1 MKVAVFSAHSF
12 DREFL
17 TRINLEFKHNLIFFE
32 AKLTP
37 ETASLAQG
45 FPCIC
50 CFVSDQL
57 DIKTLPL
64 LAKQNVQLIAL
75 RSAGYNHVDLTE
87 TKRLRMSVV
96 RVPAYSPNA
105 VAEHATALLLSLVR
119 HIPKAYNRVRD
130 LDFSLEGL
138 MGFDL
143 SGKTIGIIGTGKI
156 GVVFAKIM
164 KGFDCRVLAYDPK
177 PNAELKANSAVK
189 YVSLPELFQ
198 NSDVIS
204 LHLPLTP
211 ETKYMINSETLTQMK
226 QGVYLINTG
235 RGALIDTH
243 ALIAGLKTGHI
254 GAAGL
259 DVYEEEEGIFYQ
271 NLSDQVLK
279 DDVLA
284 RLLTFPNV
292 LVTSHQAFFTREALS
307 NIART
312 TLQNI
317 SDFENKKPLI
327 NEVRAETHFAYH
339 AARKD

>member
-1 MKVAVFSAHSF
+1 MKIAVFGTHSF

-17 TRINLEFKHNLIFFE
+17 SLINLEFKHELTFYE

-37 ETASLAQG
+37 ETAVLSQG
-45 FPCIC
+45 HSCIC

-57 DIKTLPL
+57 DVVTLPL
-64 LAKQNVQLIAL
+64 LAQYGVKLIAL
-75 RSAGYNHVDLTE
+75 RSAGYNHVNLLE
-87 TKRLRMSVV
+87 TKRLGMRVV
-96 RVPAYSPNA
+96 RVPAYSPHA
-105 VAEHATALLLSLVR
+105 IAEHAAAVLLCLVR

-143 SGKTIGIIGTGKI
+143 FQKTVGIIGTGKI
-156 GVVFAKIM
+156 GSVLAKIM
-164 KGFDCRVLAYDPK
+164 HGFGCTVIAFDPK
-177 PNAELKANSAVK
+177 PNLELQTNGTIQ
-189 YVSLPELFQ
+189 YVSLAQLYKD
-198 NSDVIS
+198 SDVIS
-204 LHLPLTP
+204 LHAPLTP
-211 ETKYMINSETLTQMK
+211 ETKHIINSEVISQMK
-226 QGVYLINTG
+226 KGVYLINTG
-235 RGALIDTH
+235 RGALIDTK
-243 ALIAGLKTGHI
+243 ALIAGLKTGQI

-271 NLSDQVLK
+271 DLSDQVLT

-292 LVTSHQAFFTREALS
+292 LVTSHQAFFTREALT

-317 SDFENKKPLI
+317 SDFESGKNLT
-327 NEVRAETHFAYH
+327 NEV
-339 AARKD
+339 KN